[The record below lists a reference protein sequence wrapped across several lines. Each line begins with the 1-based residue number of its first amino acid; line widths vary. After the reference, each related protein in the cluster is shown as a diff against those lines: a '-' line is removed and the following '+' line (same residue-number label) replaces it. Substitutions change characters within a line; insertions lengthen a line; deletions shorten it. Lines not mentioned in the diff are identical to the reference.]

1 MTDDRMHDRLANRVN
16 GMPGRHALALA
27 CLATLL
33 AGCTALGPDYQRPD
47 VPLPQA
53 WRSELPNARDVV
65 NTAWWEGL
73 GDPALDALITE
84 AIDANKDLQL
94 ATLRVEQFDAR
105 LQITRAD
112 GRPQIGY
119 GASAQRKRYS
129 EELPRPLFTVNDDP
143 VGPVLK
149 APINTPYQNT
159 FELSGNFSW
168 ELDLWGRVRRA
179 REAATADAMASEDA
193 RRAMM
198 LTVVTSVA
206 TSYVQLLALDHQLEL
221 AQQAEKNRSDAL
233 TLIQKKYE
241 GGAASQLD
249 VAKAKAALYDVA
261 GAVPDLERQVA
272 ELENA
277 TSLLLGRNP
286 GPVKRSTL
294 LALKLPPIPAGIP
307 SDILERRPDV
317 MEAEQ
322 NLVSANAKIG
332 VAKAE
337 YFPTI
342 SLTALLGLGSTDV
355 DTLLQRS
362 AGTGAVGAGLL
373 GPIFSG
379 GRIKGDIREAEAV
392 QKQMSVTYQ
401 QTVQTALRE
410 VEDAL
415 VFRAKSGEIAAAGA
429 QQLAALRDALQLSSA
444 RYEGGQSSYLDVLD
458 AQQELYEAQ
467 DEQVGRD
474 RDTYLAL
481 VSIYKAMGGG
491 WMVAQDQA
499 RAAKAA
505 DTAADN
511 AVVPAPAAAAQASTE
526 TRPDS
531 SK

>member
-1 MTDDRMHDRLANRVN
+1 MQGHLEKRHGTFARRGGAVLAC
-16 GMPGRHALALA
+16 ALATAL
-27 CLATLL
+27 T
-33 AGCTALGPDYQRPD
+33 GCVTLGPDYQRPD
-47 VPLPQA
+47 VALPQA

-65 NTAWWEGL
+65 NTQWWQGL
-73 GDPALDALITE
+73 GDPALDALISE

-94 ATLRVEQFDAR
+94 ATLRVEEFDAK
-105 LQITRAD
+105 LGIARAD
-112 GRPQIGY
+112 GRPKVGY
-119 GASAQRKRYS
+119 NGLAQRKRYS
-129 EELPRPLFTVNDDP
+129 QEQPGPGTRKDD
-143 VGPVLK
+143 GSFEK
-149 APINTPYQNT
+149 ATNLNA
-159 FELSGNFSW
+159 FEIGTNFSW

-179 REAATADAMASEDA
+179 KEAASADVMASEDA

-233 TLIQKKYE
+233 ALVQKKYE
-241 GGAASQLD
+241 GGAASKLD
-249 VAKAKAALYDVA
+249 VAKARAAMYDVA
-261 GAVPDLERQVA
+261 VAVPDLERQVA
-272 ELENA
+272 QLENA

-286 GPVKRSTL
+286 GPIKRSTL
-294 LALKLPPIPAGIP
+294 LALKLPSVPAGIP

-342 SLTALLGLGSTDV
+342 SLTALLGLGSTEQYDLFNRAAM
-355 DTLLQRS
+355 TNS
-362 AGTGAVGAGLL
+362 IGAGLL

-392 QKQMSVTYQ
+392 QKQMLVKYQ
-401 QTVQTALRE
+401 QAIQTALRE
-410 VEDAL
+410 VEDSL
-415 VFRAKSGEIAAAGA
+415 VFNAKAGEIATAGT
-429 QQLAALRDALQLSSA
+429 QQLAALRDAVQLSEA
-444 RYEGGQSSYLDVLD
+444 RYEGGQSSFIDVLD
-458 AQQELYEAQ
+458 AQQDLYDAQ

-481 VSIYKAMGGG
+481 ISIYKAMGGG
-491 WMVAQDQA
+491 WMVAQEQQRDAGGANTTATQA
-499 RAAKAA
+499 QAA
-505 DTAADN
+505 DAHATT
-511 AVVPAPAAAAQASTE
+511 Q

-531 SK
+531 SQ

>member
-1 MTDDRMHDRLANRVN
+1 MRRNLNPRGGLLA
-16 GMPGRHALALA
+16 AALA
-27 CLATLL
+27 CTATLS
-33 AGCTALGPDYQRPD
+33 ACAALGPDYTRPD
-47 VPLPQA
+47 LPMPQA

-65 NTAWWEGL
+65 NTEWWKGL
-73 GDPALDALITE
+73 DDPALDALVAE
-84 AIDANKDLQL
+84 SIDANKDLQL

-105 LQITRAD
+105 LLITRAE

-119 GASAQRKRYS
+119 NASAERRRYS
-129 EELPRPLFTVNDDP
+129 KEQPRPIRNPSNDSSKP
-143 VGPVLK
+143 LEVIG
-149 APINTPYQNT
+149 PYQNA
-159 FELSGNFSW
+159 FELGGTFSW

-179 REAATADAMASEDA
+179 REAASADVMASEDA

-221 AQQAEKNRSDAL
+221 ARQAQKNRSDAL
-233 TLIQKKYE
+233 GLVQKKYQ

-249 VAKAKAALYDVA
+249 VARAKAALYDVS

-286 GPVKRSTL
+286 GPIRRGTL

-307 SDILERRPDV
+307 ADILERRPDV
-317 MEAEQ
+317 LEAEQ

-337 YFPTI
+337 YFPTL
-342 SLTALLGLGSTDV
+342 SLTALLGLGATEQYN
-355 DTLLQRS
+355 LFQRS
-362 AGTGAVGAGLL
+362 AGTGSIGAGLL

-379 GRIKGDIREAEAV
+379 GRIKGDIREAESV
-392 QKQMSVTYQ
+392 QKQMLVTYQ

-415 VFRAKSGEIAAAGA
+415 VFSAKSGEVATAGE
-429 QQLAALRDALQLSSA
+429 QQLAALRDAERLSEA
-444 RYEGGQSSYLDVLD
+444 RYQGGQSSYFEVLD
-458 AQQELYEAQ
+458 AQQDLYQAQ
-467 DEQVGRD
+467 DKQVGRD
-474 RDTYLAL
+474 RDTFLAL
-481 VSIYKAMGGG
+481 ISVYKAMGGG
-491 WMVAQDQA
+491 WMVAQEQSGDASAATDTQEKQA
-499 RAAKAA
+499 QAQAEG
-505 DTAADN
+505 
-511 AVVPAPAAAAQASTE
+511 AQASSV
-526 TRPDS
+526 TRRNS

>member
-1 MTDDRMHDRLANRVN
+1 MRMNLGKRIGVLA
-16 GMPGRHALALA
+16 AALA
-27 CLATLL
+27 CTATL
-33 AGCTALGPDYQRPD
+33 AGCAGLGPDYQRPA
-47 VPLPQA
+47 VPLPQT
-53 WRSELPNARDVV
+53 WRSDLPNAKDVV
-65 NTAWWEGL
+65 NTDWWEGL
-73 GDPALDALITE
+73 GDPALDALIRE

-105 LQITRAD
+105 LLITRAE

-119 GASAQRKRYS
+119 RAGAERRRYS
-129 EELPRPLFTVNDDP
+129 EEQPAVLRPGVN
-143 VGPVLK
+143 
-149 APINTPYQNT
+149 PYQNA
-159 FELSGNFSW
+159 FELGGNFSW

-179 REAATADAMASEDA
+179 KEAARADVMASEDA

-221 AQQAEKNRSDAL
+221 ARQAQENRSDAL

-249 VAKAKAALYDVA
+249 VARAKAALYDVS

-286 GPVKRSTL
+286 GPIKRSTL

-337 YFPTI
+337 YFPTL
-342 SLTALLGLGSTDV
+342 SLTALLGLGSNDV
-355 DTLLQRS
+355 ENLLQRS
-362 AGTGAVGAGLL
+362 AGTGSVGAGLL

-392 QKQMSVTYQ
+392 QKQMLVTYQ

-415 VFRAKSGEIAAAGA
+415 VFRAKSGEIATAGE
-429 QQLAALRDALQLSSA
+429 QQLAALRDAVRLSDA
-444 RYEGGQSSYLDVLD
+444 RYEGGQSSYLEVLD
-458 AQQELYEAQ
+458 AQQDLYEVQ
-467 DEQVGRD
+467 DKQVGRD
-474 RDTYLAL
+474 RDTFLAL
-481 VSIYKAMGGG
+481 IAVYKAMGGG
-491 WMVAQDQA
+491 WMVAQGQPSGA
-499 RAAKAA
+499 MA
-505 DTAADN
+505 
-511 AVVPAPAAAAQASTE
+511 APAAETQARQAQAQGAQASTE
-526 TRPDS
+526 TRPDP

>member
-1 MTDDRMHDRLANRVN
+1 MRRNMDKRIGILAA
-16 GMPGRHALALA
+16 ALASTLA
-27 CLATLL
+27 LSAC
-33 AGCTALGPDYQRPD
+33 AGLGPNYQRPD
-47 VPLPQA
+47 VPLPQT
-53 WRSELPNARDVV
+53 WRSDLPNAQDVV
-65 NTAWWEGL
+65 NTDWWQGL
-73 GDPALDALITE
+73 GDPALDALIGE

-105 LQITRAD
+105 LLITRAD

-119 GASAQRKRYS
+119 SASAQRKRYS
-129 EELPRPLFTVNDDP
+129 EELPRPVRNPNQTPSQPFEP
-143 VGPVLK
+143 EG
-149 APINTPYQNT
+149 PYQNA
-159 FELSGNFSW
+159 FELGGNFSW

-179 REAATADAMASEDA
+179 KEAARADVMASEDA

-206 TSYVQLLALDHQLEL
+206 TSYVQLLALDHRLEL
-221 AQQAEKNRSDAL
+221 AQQTQKNRSDAL
-233 TLIQKKYE
+233 ALIQKKYE

-249 VAKAKAALYDVA
+249 VAKAKAALYDVSVD
-261 GAVPDLERQVA
+261 VPDLEHQVA
-272 ELENA
+272 TLENA

-286 GPVKRSTL
+286 GPVKRGTL
-294 LALKLPPIPAGIP
+294 LALKLPAIPAGVP

-342 SLTALLGLGSTDV
+342 SLTALLGLGSTEQYN
-355 DTLLQRS
+355 LFQRS
-362 AGTGAVGAGLL
+362 ASTGSIGAGLL

-379 GRIKGDIREAEAV
+379 GRIKGDIREAESV
-392 QKQMSVTYQ
+392 QKQMLVTYQ

-415 VFRAKSGEIAAAGA
+415 VFRGKSGEIAIAGE
-429 QQLAALRDALQLSSA
+429 QQLAALRDAVRLSDA

-458 AQQELYEAQ
+458 AQQDLYEAQ
-467 DEQVGRD
+467 DKQVGRD
-474 RDTYLAL
+474 RDTFLAL
-481 VSIYKAMGGG
+481 ISVYKAMGGG
-491 WMVAQDQA
+491 WMVAHEQA
-499 RAAKAA
+499 DASK
-505 DTAADN
+505 TAAN
-511 AVVPAPAAAAQASTE
+511 GSTTQAPAGTQASTE
-526 TRPDS
+526 TRRDS

>member
-1 MTDDRMHDRLANRVN
+1 MRRNLYTRSGILAASIACA
-16 GMPGRHALALA
+16 MAL
-27 CLATLL
+27 T
-33 AGCTALGPDYQRPD
+33 GCVTLGPDYQRPD
-47 VPLPQA
+47 VPLPQT
-53 WRSELPNARDVV
+53 WRSDLPNAKDVV
-65 NTAWWEGL
+65 NTEWWKGL
-73 GDPALDALITE
+73 GDPALDALIAE

-94 ATLRVEQFDAR
+94 ATLRVEQFDAK
-105 LQITRAD
+105 LLITRAD
-112 GRPQIGY
+112 GRPQVGY
-119 GASAQRKRYS
+119 SASAQRKRYS
-129 EELPRPLFTVNDDP
+129 EELPRPIRNPGQDP
-143 VGPVLK
+143 NQPLEIEG
-149 APINTPYQNT
+149 PYQNA
-159 FELSGNFSW
+159 FELGGNFSW

-179 REAATADAMASEDA
+179 REAASADVMASEDA

-221 AQQAEKNRSDAL
+221 ARQAQKNRSDAL

-249 VAKAKAALYDVA
+249 VARAKAALYDVA

-286 GPVKRSTL
+286 GPVTRSTL
-294 LALKLPPIPAGIP
+294 LALKLPAVPAGIP

-342 SLTALLGLGSTDV
+342 SLTALLGLGSTEQYN
-355 DTLLQRS
+355 LFQRS
-362 AGTGAVGAGLL
+362 AGTGSVGAGLL

-379 GRIKGDIREAEAV
+379 GRIKGDIREAESV
-392 QKQMSVTYQ
+392 QKQMLVTYQ

-415 VFRAKSGEIAAAGA
+415 VFRAKAGEIATAGE
-429 QQLAALRDALQLSSA
+429 QQLAALRDSVRLSDA

-467 DEQVGRD
+467 DKQVGRD

-481 VSIYKAMGGG
+481 ISIYKAMGGG
-491 WMVAQDQA
+491 WMVAQEQRD
-499 RAAKAA
+499 AAGANN
-505 DTAADN
+505 TATQ
-511 AVVPAPAAAAQASTE
+511 APASAPQASTE

-531 SK
+531 SQ

>member
-1 MTDDRMHDRLANRVN
+1 MRRNLYTRSGILAASIACA
-16 GMPGRHALALA
+16 MAL
-27 CLATLL
+27 T
-33 AGCTALGPDYQRPD
+33 GCVTLGPDYQRPD
-47 VPLPQA
+47 VPLPQT
-53 WRSELPNARDVV
+53 WRSDLPNAKDVV
-65 NTAWWEGL
+65 NTEWWKGL
-73 GDPALDALITE
+73 GDPALDALIAE

-94 ATLRVEQFDAR
+94 ATLRVEQFDAK
-105 LQITRAD
+105 LLITRAD
-112 GRPQIGY
+112 GRPQVGY
-119 GASAQRKRYS
+119 SASAQRKRYS
-129 EELPRPLFTVNDDP
+129 EELPRPIRNP
-143 VGPVLK
+143 GQGPSQPLE
-149 APINTPYQNT
+149 IEGPYQNA
-159 FELSGNFSW
+159 FELGGNFSW

-179 REAATADAMASEDA
+179 REAASADVMASEDA

-206 TSYVQLLALDHQLEL
+206 TSYVQLLALDHQLDL

-233 TLIQKKYE
+233 ALIQKKYE

-249 VAKAKAALYDVA
+249 VARAKAALYDVA

-342 SLTALLGLGSTDV
+342 SLTALLGLGSTEQYN
-355 DTLLQRS
+355 LFQRS
-362 AGTGAVGAGLL
+362 AGTGSVGAGLL

-379 GRIKGDIREAEAV
+379 GRIKGDIREAESV
-392 QKQMSVTYQ
+392 QKQMLVTYQ

-415 VFRAKSGEIAAAGA
+415 VFRAKSGEIATAGE
-429 QQLAALRDALQLSSA
+429 QQLVALRDAVRLSDA
-444 RYEGGQSSYLDVLD
+444 RYEGGQSSYLEVLD
-458 AQQELYEAQ
+458 AQQDLYEVQ
-467 DEQVGRD
+467 DKQVGRD
-474 RDTYLAL
+474 RDTFLAL
-481 VSIYKAMGGG
+481 IAVYKAMGGG
-491 WMVAQDQA
+491 WMVAQDQPHA
-499 RAAKAA
+499 VAAASTAA
-505 DTAADN
+505 DTQ
-511 AVVPAPAAAAQASTE
+511 AQQARAQGAQPSSE

>member
-1 MTDDRMHDRLANRVN
+1 MRSNQYTRVGILA
-16 GMPGRHALALA
+16 AAIA
-27 CLATLL
+27 CATTLSAC
-33 AGCTALGPDYQRPD
+33 AGLGPDYTRPN
-47 VPLPQA
+47 VPMPQA

-65 NTAWWEGL
+65 NTEWWKGL
-73 GDPALDALITE
+73 GDPALDALIGE

-105 LQITRAD
+105 LLITRAD

-119 GASAQRKRYS
+119 SASAQRKRYS
-129 EELPRPLFTVNDDP
+129 EELPRPIRNPGNDP
-143 VGPVLK
+143 TQPLQISG
-149 APINTPYQNT
+149 PYQNA
-159 FELSGNFSW
+159 FELGGNFSW

-179 REAATADAMASEDA
+179 KEAATADVMASEDA

-221 AQQAEKNRSDAL
+221 AQQAQKNRSDAL
-233 TLIQKKYE
+233 NLIQKKYE

-249 VAKAKAALYDVA
+249 VARAKAALYDVS

-286 GPVKRSTL
+286 GPVKRGSL

-307 SDILERRPDV
+307 ADILERRPDV
-317 MEAEQ
+317 LEAEQ

-337 YFPTI
+337 YFPTL
-342 SLTALLGLGSTDV
+342 SLTALLGLGATEQYN
-355 DTLLQRS
+355 LFQRS
-362 AGTGAVGAGLL
+362 AGTGSIGAGLL

-379 GRIKGDIREAEAV
+379 GRIKGDIREAESV
-392 QKQMSVTYQ
+392 QKQMLVTYQ

-415 VFRAKSGEIAAAGA
+415 VFRAKSGEIASAGE
-429 QQLAALRDALQLSSA
+429 QQLAALRDAERLSEA
-444 RYEGGQSSYLDVLD
+444 RYEGGQSSYIDVLD
-458 AQQELYEAQ
+458 AQQDLYEAQ
-467 DEQVGRD
+467 DKQVGRD
-474 RDTYLAL
+474 RDTFLAL
-481 VSIYKAMGGG
+481 ISVYKAMGGG
-491 WMVAQDQA
+491 WMVAQEQSH
-499 RAAKAA
+499 
-505 DTAADN
+505 
-511 AVVPAPAAAAQASTE
+511 AAAAAVTETQAKQAQAQAEGAQASSE
-526 TRPDS
+526 TRRDS